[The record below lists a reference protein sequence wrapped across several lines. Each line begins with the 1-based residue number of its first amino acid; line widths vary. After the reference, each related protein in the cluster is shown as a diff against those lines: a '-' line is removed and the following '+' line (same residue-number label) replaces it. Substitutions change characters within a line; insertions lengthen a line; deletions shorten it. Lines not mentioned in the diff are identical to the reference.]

1 MLGRGVAKIIDERAR
16 NIDTLNEIERT
27 SVDEYATLRSLYR
40 QHREAEIH
48 GGKPDLENLPNF

>member
-1 MLGRGVAKIIDERAR
+1 
-16 NIDTLNEIERT
+16 
-27 SVDEYATLRSLYR
+27 LRSLYR